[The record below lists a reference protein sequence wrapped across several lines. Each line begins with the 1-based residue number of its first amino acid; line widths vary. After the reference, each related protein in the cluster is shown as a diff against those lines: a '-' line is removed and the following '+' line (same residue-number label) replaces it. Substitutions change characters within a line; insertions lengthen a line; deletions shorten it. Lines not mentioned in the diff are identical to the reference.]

1 MPGEKET
8 QTGTNM
14 TASQDLNP
22 KPGGWQFLGLN
33 SLQWLICFIAVIG
46 FTFDTYSLLM
56 AQFVLPPAVREF
68 LPKGVKPGSEQFKAF
83 VGQWKGLMFFL
94 PALVGGFF
102 GLIGGYLT
110 DRLGRRRVLTWSIL
124 IYAVSAFL
132 SGFSTSIAM
141 LLVLRCFTFMG
152 VCVEFVAA
160 IAWLA
165 EMFPVPETRERVL
178 GYTQAFSSFGGI
190 MVAGVYF
197 LTNKSSGSMPTL
209 HIPSFLTG
217 FFGDIPDA
225 HRHEAW
231 RYTLISGLIPAIPLI
246 IIRPFLPESPVWA
259 QKRAAGTLKR
269 PSFAELFSPKLAR
282 TTIIT
287 TIMFAC
293 SFGAAF
299 GAIQQ
304 TPDVVPGLADVREK
318 VDAARAALPA
328 PPAPPAKV
336 RPAPATTP
344 TAAADVDGLP
354 LSPSAPATLPST
366 VKVAA
371 VTRPGAAPHGP
382 DPRDAAQ
389 RKIEQDEVSRYGG
402 YQENGGLIGRF
413 ILAILA
419 TLIISRRK
427 LMRVFQVPGLIIVP
441 LLYFYAATHNR
452 SLMHVAGLDITLF
465 GLGIFLLGLVTVA
478 QFSFWGNYLPLVYP
492 VHLRGT
498 GESFAANVGGRMI
511 GTSFAWVTTT
521 IAASSVFSGSLPT
534 RFAYTCGAVALFVYV
549 VGLICSFFLP
559 EPPKEAMPE

>member
-246 IIRPFLPESPVWA
+246 IIRPFLPESPVCRTFLSEARPHHDHHDDHVRVQLWGGVRRHPTNA
-259 QKRAAGTLKR
+259 GRGPGVGRRAGKSR
-269 PSFAELFSPKLAR
+269 RGQGGFAR
-282 TTIIT
+282 TSRSAGQGEARPGHHPNRCSRCRRI
-287 TIMFAC
+287 APQ
-293 SFGAAF
+293 SFGAGHF
-299 GAIQQ
+299 
-304 TPDVVPGLADVREK
+304 
-318 VDAARAALPA
+318 
-328 PPAPPAKV
+328 
-336 RPAPATTP
+336 
-344 TAAADVDGLP
+344 
-354 LSPSAPATLPST
+354 
-366 VKVAA
+366 A
-371 VTRPGAAPHGP
+371 VHG
-382 DPRDAAQ
+382 
-389 RKIEQDEVSRYGG
+389 
-402 YQENGGLIGRF
+402 
-413 ILAILA
+413 
-419 TLIISRRK
+419 
-427 LMRVFQVPGLIIVP
+427 
-441 LLYFYAATHNR
+441 
-452 SLMHVAGLDITLF
+452 
-465 GLGIFLLGLVTVA
+465 
-478 QFSFWGNYLPLVYP
+478 
-492 VHLRGT
+492 
-498 GESFAANVGGRMI
+498 
-511 GTSFAWVTTT
+511 
-521 IAASSVFSGSLPT
+521 
-534 RFAYTCGAVALFVYV
+534 
-549 VGLICSFFLP
+549 
-559 EPPKEAMPE
+559 